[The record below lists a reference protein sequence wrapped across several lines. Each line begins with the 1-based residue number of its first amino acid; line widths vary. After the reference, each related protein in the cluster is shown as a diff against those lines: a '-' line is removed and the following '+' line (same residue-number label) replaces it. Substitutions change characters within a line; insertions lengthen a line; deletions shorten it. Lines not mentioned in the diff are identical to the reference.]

1 MLNNFNSSVLQIA
14 TIILI
19 IILIIVG
26 MFMYYLS
33 YTAIYPPVISECP
46 DYWDVVKDS
55 NNKISC
61 ENKLKINPNAVSNTD
76 SCNKVNPVNFSGS
89 TDEDTIC
96 NKYNWA
102 RNCNVV
108 WDGVTNSNAKC
119 VK

>member
-33 YTAIYPPVISECP
+33 YNAIYPPVISECP

-55 NNKISC
+55 NDRVIC
-61 ENKLKINPNAVSNTD
+61 ENKLKINPKAASNTD
-76 SCNKVNPVNFSGS
+76 SCNRVDPVNFTGPT
-89 TDEDTIC
+89 TDDTVC
-96 NKYNWA
+96 NKYNWS
-102 RNCNVV
+102 RTCNVV
-108 WDGVTNSNAKC
+108 WDGITNSNAKC
-119 VK
+119 IK